1 MSRAGIAVRTLAPGA
16 PGGPLIVL
24 AHGLEDRWTSW
35 TALAAELDPDWRL
48 VTLDLPWRS
57 GNDYRWRTRASSE
70 WLRDALDL
78 LEDRPDVLI
87 AHSYA
92 ANAALNLLCDG
103 DDRSIP
109 ALLLICPLYRQP
121 RHLVTWRMFDRARAA
136 FAEHIREG
144 LRARLGARLLTMEP
158 DVLHTMTDLALD
170 RVGPSGFVT
179 VFQQFTASADLAL
192 EAVEVPTLVLAG
204 GSDPTLSP
212 EAAAALADR
221 ITGAEL
227 QIDEHYDH
235 FCHIR
240 QVSGVAAHV
249 TAFVARTLTPTVGE
263 LR

>member
-1 MSRAGIAVRTLAPGA
+1 MSRAGVAVHTLAPGT

-35 TALAAELDPDWRL
+35 SALAAELDPDWRL
-48 VTLDLPWRS
+48 VALDLPWRS
-57 GNDYRWRTRASSE
+57 GNDYRWRTRASAD
-70 WLRDALDL
+70 WLAEALDL
-78 LEDRPDVLI
+78 LGARPDVLV

-92 ANAALNLLCDG
+92 ANAALNLLCDP
-103 DDRSIP
+103 DPCSIP
-109 ALLLICPLYRQP
+109 ALLLVCPLYRQP

-144 LRARLGARLLTMEP
+144 LRARLGSRLATMEP
-158 DVLHTMTDLALD
+158 DVLVTMTDLALD

-179 VFQQFTASADLAL
+179 VFQQFIASADLAL
-192 EAVEVPTLVLAG
+192 EAMRVPTLVLAG
-204 GSDPTLSP
+204 GSDPTLSR
-212 EAAAALADR
+212 EAATALADR

-227 QIDEHYDH
+227 QIHDHYDH

-240 QVSGVAAHV
+240 QVSGVAVHV
-249 TAFVARTLTPTVGE
+249 TDFVASTLTRTVGE